1 MASFMSDGFYDF
13 IEIGTADFDTLI
25 EKSDDKKRGLSID
38 VSQYHLDNL
47 PNRKNVEKLCIAIS
61 DEEGEA
67 DFHYIPE
74 EKIKRYNL
82 PDFVRGCSSM
92 YTRHPFVLTLLA
104 NESDQHSL
112 SEAID
117 PEEVYESTTVEVTRL
132 KSIVDQYNISHIKI
146 LKIDTEGSDGRILLD
161 YFNYCKNEGYPFPF
175 LIKYEHIL
183 LPMNERSKLL
193 NTAMDLG
200 YFVQTESTTDTVLIK
215 KKTNE

>member
-1 MASFMSDGFYDF
+1 
-13 IEIGTADFDTLI
+13 
-25 EKSDDKKRGLSID
+25 
-38 VSQYHLDNL
+38 
-47 PNRKNVEKLCIAIS
+47 
-61 DEEGEA
+61 
-67 DFHYIPE
+67 
-74 EKIKRYNL
+74 
-82 PDFVRGCSSM
+82 M

-161 YFNYCKNEGYPFPF
+161 YFNCCKNEGYPFPF

>member
-25 EKSDDKKRGLSID
+25 EKADDKKRGLSID
-38 VSQYHLDNL
+38 VSQYHLAYL

-74 EKIKRYNL
+74 EKIKKYNL

-92 YTRHPFVLTLLA
+92 YTRHQFVLTLLS
-104 NESDQHSL
+104 NESDQHSF

-161 YFNYCKNEGYPFPF
+161 YFNCCKNEGYPFPF

-183 LPMNERSKLL
+183 LPRNERIKLL
-193 NTAMDLG
+193 KAAMDLG
-200 YFVQTESTTDTVLIK
+200 YFIQTESTTDTVLIK